1 MTTLPDLIH
10 QANEACTADGLRVL
24 ANILD
29 HADVISRWTIEEAQR
44 LGLPAAFAGHWPQK
58 AELPVEYKVPRY
70 GADASLIWKALEWK
84 VRTGR
89 IDACDPNLI
98 AEALE
103 GEAADD
109 GPRWLDR
116 ALADLLFLLAWP
128 ARTYAL
134 HREIDFTAQ
143 RVVDAI
149 TSSPSC
155 VLDLN
160 IDAVWPAAR
169 HRLLMLDP
177 LLDVPEEC
185 PWPTFV
191 ELAEAT
197 AARIEKGQEME
208 RRIVRKEPVPPEYER
223 FMR

>member
-10 QANEACTADGLRVL
+10 QAREARTADGLRVL
-24 ANILD
+24 ANVLD
-29 HADVISRWTIEEAQR
+29 HADVIRRWTIEEAQR
-44 LGLPAAFAGHWPQK
+44 LGLPAGFADRWPQR
-58 AELPVEYKVPRY
+58 ADLPVEYAASDY
-70 GADASLIWKALEWK
+70 GADASLTWKALEWK
-84 VRTGR
+84 VRTGET
-89 IDACDPNLI
+89 DACDPNLI

-116 ALADLLFLLAWP
+116 ALTDLLFLLAWP

-155 VLDLN
+155 VLDLD
-160 IDAVWPAAR
+160 IGDVWPAAR

-185 PWPTFV
+185 PWPAFAD
-191 ELAEAT
+191 LAEAA
-197 AARIEKGQEME
+197 AARIEEGQEIE
-208 RRIVRKEPVPPEYER
+208 RRIARQEPVPPEYER
-223 FMR
+223 FML

>member
-10 QANEACTADGLRVL
+10 QANEASKADGLRIL
-24 ANILD
+24 ANVLD
-29 HADVISRWTIEEAQR
+29 HADVIRRWTIEEALR
-44 LGLPAAFAGHWPQK
+44 LGLPAAFAERWPQR
-58 AELPVEYKVPRY
+58 AELPVEYTASGY
-70 GADASLIWKALEWK
+70 GADASLTWKSLEWK
-84 VRTGR
+84 VRTGETV
-89 IDACDPNLI
+89 ACDPNLI

-134 HREIDFTAQ
+134 HIEIGLTAQ
-143 RVVDAI
+143 RVIDAI

-155 VLDLN
+155 VLDLD
-160 IDAVWPAAR
+160 IAAVWSAAR

-177 LLDVPEEC
+177 LLDVPEDC
-185 PWPTFV
+185 PWPAFAD
-191 ELAEAT
+191 LAEAT
-197 AARIEKGQEME
+197 ADRIEEGQEME
-208 RRIVRKEPVPPEYER
+208 RRIARQEPVPPEYKR
-223 FMR
+223 FML